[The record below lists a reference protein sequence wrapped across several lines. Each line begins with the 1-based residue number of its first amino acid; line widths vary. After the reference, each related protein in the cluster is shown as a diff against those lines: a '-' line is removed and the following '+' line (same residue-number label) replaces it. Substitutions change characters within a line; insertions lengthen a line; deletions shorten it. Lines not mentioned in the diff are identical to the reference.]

1 MSCNYAFCCCD
12 YLQSDDTFTLYL
24 SSDDKPVDHN
34 PAEIKK
40 AKRLFA
46 GHAKPVDR
54 LSQ

>member
-1 MSCNYAFCCCD
+1 MLSVAATICKLMIPSPFIKF
-12 YLQSDDTFTLYL
+12 SL
-24 SSDDKPVDHN
+24 SSDDKPVDHD
-34 PAEIKK
+34 PAGIKK